1 MLVRVTYRGSA
12 VSYRTSG
19 YHFKQGK
26 VEHLD
31 TIADSLL
38 LQEITGR
45 SDFLIEGLP
54 LPKEEKKEEKKEDPK
69 VELEP
74 SFEIEPLD
82 TPKKKKGRK

>member
-1 MLVRVTYRGSA
+1 MLVHVTYRGSA
-12 VSYRTSG
+12 ISYRTHG

-26 VEHLD
+26 RESLD

-45 SDFLIEGLP
+45 SDFLIEGFP
-54 LPKEEKKEEKKEDPK
+54 LPKEEKKEDPK

-82 TPKKKKGRK
+82 TPKKKGRK

>member
-31 TIADSLL
+31 TIVDKVLL
-38 LQEITGR
+38 GEIDGHP
-45 SDFLIEGLP
+45 DFLIEGLP
-54 LPKEEKKEEKKEDPK
+54 LPKEEKKEDPK